1 MQNFM
6 DDGAAIIEL
15 ATLREICSAE
25 MQCLR
30 GFLSLRDVGIDDALA
45 NSHIVRFNV
54 FSQSH
59 FGIVPVLRLETDD
72 DCGHGLC
79 LSQVVV
85 SPRCPPVMGETA
97 VVSPLSDQLLENEER
112 IVRTAFLAAKEAHT
126 G

>member
-1 MQNFM
+1 M

-30 GFLSLRDVGIDDALA
+30 GFLSLHDVGIDEDIAK
-45 NSHIVRFNV
+45 SRIVRFNV

-59 FGIVPVLRLETDD
+59 FAIVPVLRLSTDD
-72 DCGHGLC
+72 EDGHGLC

-97 VVSPLSDQLLENEER
+97 IVSPLSGVLLENEEQ
-112 IVRTAFLAAKEAHT
+112 IVRNAFRAAKDALPN
-126 G
+126 

>member
-1 MQNFM
+1 M

-30 GFLSLRDVGIDDALA
+30 GFLKLSDVGIDDALA
-45 NSHIVRFNV
+45 SSRIVRFNV
-54 FSQSH
+54 FSNSH
-59 FGIVPVLRLETDD
+59 FGIVPVLRLATDD
-72 DCGHGLC
+72 HDGDGLC

-97 VVSPLSDQLLENEER
+97 IVSPMTDLLLENEER
-112 IVRTAFLAAKEAHT
+112 IVRTAFLAARDAHS
-126 G
+126 GR